1 MTNIEKVIKALE
13 CCLISDN
20 ERKCPDECPYY
31 DRCWDEDSPLEYE
44 LKKDILELLKNADL
58 TAIDLVV
65 TQMAKKV
72 NDDGRFFSPYEV
84 GLVLT
89 RHGQHDNRFKWGEV
103 IKYSPS
109 EVEEILKAVK
119 QNETD

>member
-1 MTNIEKVIKALE
+1 MTNIENVIKALE
-13 CCLISDN
+13 YCLISDN
-20 ERKCPDECPYY
+20 ERICTDECPYY
-31 DRCWDEDSPLEYE
+31 ERCWDNYSPLEYE

-58 TAIDLVV
+58 TALDLVV

-84 GLVLT
+84 GIALT
-89 RHGQHDNRFKWGEV
+89 RHGQHDNRFKPGEV

-109 EVEEILKAVK
+109 EVERIL
-119 QNETD
+119 NEVMKDD